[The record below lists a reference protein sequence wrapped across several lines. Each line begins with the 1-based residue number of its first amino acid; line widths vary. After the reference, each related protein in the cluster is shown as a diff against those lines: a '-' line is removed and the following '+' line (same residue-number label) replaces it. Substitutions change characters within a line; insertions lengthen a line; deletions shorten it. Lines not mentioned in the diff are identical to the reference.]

1 MICKKIKHPYRDE
14 KENQKLPNGDKRSI
28 RDLLSKRPSQDCS
41 AHASSRRRKQKRTG
55 RQDTRDAGQPEV
67 AAGTDTGPE
76 IADINNEGNESNNT
90 PKIGKKL
97 CFLSSPPKG
106 RPDES
111 KEDWAKRFLEKI
123 AIDLEGASGAAKIT
137 IE

>member
-1 MICKKIKHPYRDE
+1 MIIKKIKHPYRDE
-14 KENQKLPNGDKRSI
+14 KEKLPKGDKRSI
-28 RDLLSKRPSQDCS
+28 RDLLFKRPSQDPS
-41 AHASSRRRKQKRTG
+41 AYASSRRRKQKRTG

-76 IADINNEGNESNNT
+76 IADIINEDNESNNT

-97 CFLSSPPKG
+97 CFLSSPPKE

-111 KEDWAKRFLEKI
+111 KEEWAMRFLEKI
-123 AIDLEGASGAAKIT
+123 ANDLEGASKKR
-137 IE
+137 

>member
-28 RDLLSKRPSQDCS
+28 RDLLSKRPSQDPS
-41 AHASSRRRKQKRTG
+41 ANASSRRRKQKRTG

-67 AAGTDTGPE
+67 AAWTGIGPE
-76 IADINNEGNESNNT
+76 IADIINEGKESNNT

-97 CFLSSPPKG
+97 CFLSSSPKS
-106 RPDES
+106 RPGES
-111 KEDWAKRFLEKI
+111 KEEWAMRFLEKI
-123 AIDLEGASGAAKIT
+123 ATDLGGA
-137 IE
+137 

>member
-1 MICKKIKHPYRDE
+1 MICKKIKHPYRDK

-28 RDLLSKRPSQDCS
+28 RDLLSKRPNQDSS

-67 AAGTDTGPE
+67 AARTDTGPE
-76 IADINNEGNESNNT
+76 IADIINEDKESNNT

-97 CFLSSPPKG
+97 CFLSSPPKSI
-106 RPDES
+106 PDES
-111 KEDWAKRFLEKI
+111 KEDWAKRYLEKI
-123 AIDLEGASGAAKIT
+123 ANDLGGVT
-137 IE
+137 DRND

>member
-28 RDLLSKRPSQDCS
+28 RDLLSKRPSQDPS

-67 AAGTDTGPE
+67 AVRTDTGPE
-76 IADINNEGNESNNT
+76 IADIINEDKESNNT

-97 CFLSSPPKG
+97 CFLSSPPKRG
-106 RPDES
+106 PDES
-111 KEDWAKRFLEKI
+111 KEDWAKRYLEKI
-123 AIDLEGASGAAKIT
+123 ANDLGGVT
-137 IE
+137 DRND

>member
-14 KENQKLPNGDKRSI
+14 KEDQKLPKGDKRSI
-28 RDLLSKRPSQDCS
+28 RDLLSKRPSQDPS
-41 AHASSRRRKQKRTG
+41 ANASSRRRKQKRTG

-67 AAGTDTGPE
+67 ATGTGIGPE
-76 IADINNEGNESNNT
+76 IADIINEGNESNNT

-97 CFLSSPPKG
+97 CLLSSPPKG

-123 AIDLEGASGAAKIT
+123 ASEFQEAQDQS
-137 IE
+137 

>member
-28 RDLLSKRPSQDCS
+28 RNLLSKRQSQDSS

-67 AAGTDTGPE
+67 AARTDTGTE
-76 IADINNEGNESNNT
+76 IADIINEDKESNNT

-97 CFLSSPPKG
+97 CFLSSPPKSKPG
-106 RPDES
+106 ES
-111 KEDWAKRFLEKI
+111 KEEWAMRFLEKI
-123 AIDLEGASGAAKIT
+123 ATDLGEASGKR
-137 IE
+137 

>member
-28 RDLLSKRPSQDCS
+28 RDLLSKRPSQDPS

-67 AAGTDTGPE
+67 AAGTDTGPG
-76 IADINNEGNESNNT
+76 IAGADWADILSEGSDNRDFVEYSGEEAELLHT
-90 PKIGKKL
+90 L
-97 CFLSSPPKG
+97 G
-106 RPDES
+106 RRV
-111 KEDWAKRFLEKI
+111 A
-123 AIDLEGASGAAKIT
+123 
-137 IE
+137 